1 MEMVMK
7 MAIGSTGH
15 RQLEPTQLR
24 ILVVFQVVAKVV
36 TGQ

>member
-1 MEMVMK
+1 ML
-7 MAIGSTGH
+7 MAIAIAMDAMGH

-24 ILVVFQVVAKVV
+24 RLVVFQVVAKVV